1 MRNIISNK
9 PAIKS
14 LKERRYRAYRTE
26 DEILGLDKQSPE
38 GKIGDIDESIA
49 NSKIVKKRRS
59 AKKGLKSGITLSSTF
74 PNDVDFNHPY
84 RQALMAI
91 KTKPFIIM
99 TGMCGT
105 GKSRFARILAYQTC
119 PKKLQEAGKAGNFLM
134 ISVQPEWC
142 ANDEII
148 GWFSMRGIYYFT
160 TFMEFIIKAWRHIDT
175 PFVLCLDEM
184 NLAKVEQYF
193 ADFLSILE
201 TRRWINGELVS
212 DAFISG
218 EKLKFYAERDRDIWA
233 RFGLKFDDGLRNRFL
248 TNGITLPPN
257 LIVIGTANMDESGH
271 TLSMKVLDRIS
282 VLELTEI
289 DFYSGIKSD
298 DADFNFPITPIS
310 LDAISGRLLYGKE
323 AYELSQKNGD
333 LIISELQAIDKI
345 LTKSP
350 FRFGY
355 RIRDAALIYCA
366 HNSRLYKNQYNEE
379 AIYKCL
385 DEIFLMKILPRI
397 NGSGKVVKEVVSDL
411 LRLIKNKYPRSFQR
425 LSYMLHQG
433 QEHSF
438 ISFWQQ

>member
-1 MRNIISNK
+1 MRNIISSK
-9 PAIKS
+9 TAIKS
-14 LKERRYRAYRTE
+14 LKERRYRAYKTE

-49 NSKIVKKRRS
+49 SNKLVKKKRS
-59 AKKGLKSGITLSSTF
+59 AKKGVKSGITLSSTF
-74 PNDVDFNHPY
+74 PNNVDFNHPY

-91 KTKPFIIM
+91 KTKPFIVM

-119 PKKLQEAGKAGNFLM
+119 PKKLQEAGRAGNFLM
-134 ISVQPEWC
+134 LSVQTEWL

-148 GWFSMRGIYYFT
+148 GWLSNQGIYYFT
-160 TFMEFIIKAWRHIDT
+160 TFIEFLIKAWKHVDT
-175 PFVLCLDEM
+175 PFILCLDEM

-201 TRRWINGELVS
+201 TRRWINDELVS

-218 EKLKFYAERDRDIWA
+218 EKLKFYAERDQNIWT
-233 RFGLKFDDGLRNRFL
+233 RFGLKLDDRLRNRFL

-257 LIVIGTANMDESGH
+257 LIVIGTANMDENGH
-271 TLSMKVLDRIS
+271 TFSMKVLDRIS

-298 DADFNFPITPIS
+298 DADFKFPINPIS
-310 LDAISGRLLYGKE
+310 LDTIMGRLLYGKE

-333 LIISELQAIDKI
+333 LIISELQAIDKM
-345 LTKSP
+345 LTKSH

-366 HNSRLYKNQYNEE
+366 YNSKLYKNQYNEE
-379 AIYKCL
+379 IIYKCL
-385 DEIFLMKILPRI
+385 DEILLMKILPRI
-397 NGSGKVVKEVVSDL
+397 NGSGEAVIEVVSNL
-411 LRLIKNKYPRSFQR
+411 LHLIKHKYPRSFER
-425 LSYMLHQG
+425 LSYMLYQG

-438 ISFWQQ
+438 ISFWQ

>member
-1 MRNIISNK
+1 MRNIISSK
-9 PAIKS
+9 TAIKS
-14 LKERRYRAYRTE
+14 LKERRYRAYKTE

-38 GKIGDIDESIA
+38 GKIGAIDESIA
-49 NSKIVKKRRS
+49 SSKIVKKKRS
-59 AKKGLKSGITLSSTF
+59 TKKGVKSGITLSSTF

-91 KTKPFIIM
+91 KTKPFIVM

-119 PKKLQEAGKAGNFLM
+119 PKKLQEAGQAGNFLM
-134 ISVQPEWC
+134 LSVQTEWL

-148 GWFSMRGIYYFT
+148 GWLSNQGIYYFT
-160 TFMEFIIKAWRHIDT
+160 TFIEFLIKAWRHVDT
-175 PFVLCLDEM
+175 PFILCLDEM

-201 TRRWINGELVS
+201 TRRWINDELVS

-218 EKLKFYAERDRDIWA
+218 EKLKFYAERDQNIWA
-233 RFGLKFDDGLRNRFL
+233 RFGLKLDDGLRNRFL

-257 LIVIGTANMDESGH
+257 LIVIGTANMDENGH
-271 TLSMKVLDRIS
+271 TFSMKVLDRIS

-298 DADFNFPITPIS
+298 DADFKFPINPIS
-310 LDAISGRLLYGKE
+310 LDTIMGRLLYGKE

-333 LIISELQAIDKI
+333 LIISELQAIDKM
-345 LTKSP
+345 LTKSH

-366 HNSRLYKNQYNEE
+366 YNSQLYKNQYNEE
-379 AIYKCL
+379 IIYKCL
-385 DEIFLMKILPRI
+385 DEILLMKILPRI
-397 NGSGKVVKEVVSDL
+397 NGSGEAVMEVVSNL
-411 LRLIKNKYPRSFQR
+411 LHLIKHKYPRSFER
-425 LSYMLHQG
+425 LSYMLYQG
-433 QEHSF
+433 KEHSF
-438 ISFWQQ
+438 ISFWQ